1 MVSFAKFALLASL
14 QSMRSIILGRNF
26 KALILRSLLLWPRIL
41 RSLRKVW
48 SWYFQP
54 NFSDKMKT
62 KGDNGE
68 PSSLGT
74 LRKREECVVVCAS
87 RDFRDVGRPSRHSIS
102 GYSYAEQSIP
112 LEIVIRRTPS
122 VPHSLGFSH
131 APSPQGSPR
140 LSAAQFPSGNPHSLS
155 SSLREESPRLPPIH
169 GWMPSFPTRY
179 QLTSTEST
187 NPRLVS
193 SHSRGDSPSI
203 YGVHTGAHQS
213 TESFQD
219 SMTLQSIQTLPRPPF
234 TFPELFVPHI
244 STQTPTA
251 NVSNPLSRSTTLVR
265 PMPSNQVSRYA
276 KKGDV

>member
-74 LRKREECVVVCAS
+74 LRKREKCVVVCAS

-122 VPHSLGFSH
+122 VPHSLAFSH

-155 SSLREESPRLPPIH
+155 SSLREESPRLPPYTA
-169 GWMPSFPTRY
+169 GRQVFPHA
-179 QLTSTEST
+179 TSSHLP
-187 NPRLVS
+187 NPRTQDWSL
-193 SHSRGDSPSI
+193 RIREGTALQYMGYI
-203 YGVHTGAHQS
+203 QALTKAQGV
-213 TESFQD
+213 FR
-219 SMTLQSIQTLPRPPF
+219 IP
-234 TFPELFVPHI
+234 
-244 STQTPTA
+244 
-251 NVSNPLSRSTTLVR
+251 
-265 PMPSNQVSRYA
+265 
-276 KKGDV
+276 